1 MKFGTFAATSILA
14 VATVGITA
22 GTVNASP
29 PAAPPAAA
37 KEITTSGT
45 DRGVTYHAVLSD
57 FSRVLTTV
65 VEHGRFVVNKDAT
78 AVALESDNGTDLVT
92 VPLTYRMAGSTV
104 HVAQHISD
112 DGHKVVLEPKA
123 TATEIG
129 EMQPINSM
137 ARLTN
142 EINQNVVGLVA
153 GGVLGGLIGAVLG
166 MGFFSIITGPIGMV
180 VGAIAGGYAMGGQ
193 PFLDAVNAVV
203 SGQP

>member
-14 VATVGITA
+14 AITVGISA

-29 PAAPPAAA
+29 SAASPAPA
-37 KEITTSGT
+37 KEITASGI
-45 DRGVTYHAVLSD
+45 DRGVGYHAVLSD

-65 VEHGRFVVNKDAT
+65 VDHGRFEVNSDAT
-78 AVALESDNGTDLVT
+78 AVDLKSDNGTALVT
-92 VPLTYRMAGSTV
+92 VPLSYRMSNTTV
-104 HVAQHISD
+104 HVAQHISE
-112 DGHKVVLEPKA
+112 DGHKLVLEPKP
-123 TATEIG
+123 TAAEIG

-142 EINQNVVGLVA
+142 EINQNIVGLVV

-166 MGFFSIITGPIGMV
+166 MGFLSIVTGPIGMV
-180 VGAIAGGYAMGGQ
+180 IGAIAGGYAMGGQ
-193 PFLDAVNAVV
+193 PFMDAVNAVV

>member
-1 MKFGTFAATSILA
+1 MKFGTFAVTSILA
-14 VATVGITA
+14 AAAVGISA

-29 PAAPPAAA
+29 SAAPPAAA
-37 KEITTSGT
+37 KEITASGVEQ
-45 DRGVTYHAVLSD
+45 GVGYHAVLSD

-65 VEHGRFVVNKDAT
+65 VDHGRFEVNHDAT
-78 AVALESDNGTDLVT
+78 AVDLKSDNGTSLVT
-92 VPLTYRMAGSTV
+92 VPLAYKVKGTTV
-104 HVAQHISD
+104 HVAQHISE

-142 EINQNVVGLVA
+142 EINQNVVGMVI
-153 GGVLGGLIGAVLG
+153 GGVLGGLIGTVLG
-166 MGFFSIITGPIGMV
+166 MGFLSIVTGPIGLV
-180 VGAIAGGYAMGGQ
+180 IGAIAGGYAMGGQ
-193 PFLDAVNAVV
+193 PFMDAVNAVV